1 MTNEALRTILPV
13 AGWGEERIREVKIT
27 GGADP
32 ILPTPFRI
40 GETSAAALAAVG
52 LAVSDLW
59 ALRTGRRQEIELDT
73 RQATASLRSG
83 HYLKMD
89 GADVSTERNTIMGV
103 YPARNGRWSY
113 LHCNFPNHRGAAL
126 SVLGVPEDREAV
138 RKAVAQW
145 DALELEEAIIAA
157 KGAGGMVRTMDEWAK
172 HPQAAAIA
180 SLPLMEIVKIGE
192 SAPEKLPDGS
202 RPLSGT
208 RVLDL
213 TRVLAGPTCARTLA
227 EHGADVLKITGAHL
241 PNIGYQEYDTG
252 HGKLSAHLDLR
263 EPKDLETLRGL
274 VREADVFSQ
283 GYRPGTLG
291 QRGLSP
297 EALAKLRPGIIFV
310 SLCAFGH
317 VGPWAS
323 RRGFDTV
330 VQTVSGITSRQG
342 ELFPGA
348 APGPQFYP
356 VSAIDYL
363 TGYFMA
369 FGAIVALARRAREGG
384 SWLVRISLAQ
394 TGRWLVDR
402 GEVPQAQLNGVPKE
416 FTADELARWST
427 ETETPRGRLG
437 HLTPIVEPCD
447 PPLGRVARQPRLD
460 CGIDRGAVGDAQIVG
475 EKARVGA
482 QFRHGERIDK
492 ALIGLLLA
500 RRQRDLAVLGAEHAV
515 GRDDR
520 VIVAGARRLLAG
532 RQVIGGEKREQAQQT
547 VVETGA

>member
-1 MTNEALRTILPV
+1 MTNDALRTILPI
-13 AGWGEERIREVKIT
+13 AGWSDDRARAVEIT
-27 GGADP
+27 SETDP

-52 LAVSDLW
+52 LAVSDIW
-59 ALRTGRRQEIELDT
+59 TLRTGRSQQVAVDT

-83 HYLKMD
+83 HYMQME
-89 GADVSTERNTIMGV
+89 GAPVSTERNTVMGV

-113 LHCNFPNHRGAAL
+113 LHCNFPNHRAAAL

-138 RKAVAQW
+138 RKAVAGW

-192 SAPEKLPDGS
+192 SAPEKLPDGH
-202 RPLSGT
+202 RPLSGI

-241 PNIGYQEYDTG
+241 PNLGYQEYDTG

-263 EPKDLETLRGL
+263 EPRDVETLRGL
-274 VREADVFSQ
+274 VRDADVFSQ

-291 QRGLSP
+291 ARGFSP
-297 EALAKLRPGIIFV
+297 EALAKLRPGIVIV

-348 APGPQFYP
+348 EPGPQFYP

-363 TGYFMA
+363 TGYLMA
-369 FGAIVALARRAREGG
+369 FGAIVALTRRAREGG

-394 TGRWLVDR
+394 TGRWLVGR
-402 GEVPQAQLNGVPKE
+402 GQVPETQLRDVPKE
-416 FTADELARWST
+416 FTAAEIERWST
-427 ETETPRGRLG
+427 TSETPVGRLR
-437 HLTPIVEPCD
+437 HLAPVVRMSETPSRWARPSV
-447 PPLGRVARQPRLD
+447 PLGYHEPVWPPRS
-460 CGIDRGAVGDAQIVG
+460 
-475 EKARVGA
+475 
-482 QFRHGERIDK
+482 
-492 ALIGLLLA
+492 
-500 RRQRDLAVLGAEHAV
+500 
-515 GRDDR
+515 
-520 VIVAGARRLLAG
+520 
-532 RQVIGGEKREQAQQT
+532 T
-547 VVETGA
+547 

>member
-1 MTNEALRTILPV
+1 MTNEALRTILPA
-13 AGWGEERIREVKIT
+13 AGWGDDRAREVRIT
-27 GGADP
+27 GGDDP

-59 ALRTGRRQEIELDT
+59 ALRTGRRQEVELDT

-89 GADVSTERNTIMGV
+89 GANVSTERNTIMGV

-113 LHCNFPNHRGAAL
+113 LHCNFPNHRAAAL

-180 SLPLMEIVKIGE
+180 LLPLMEIVKIGE
-192 SAPEKLPDGS
+192 SAPEKLPDGA
-202 RPLSGT
+202 RPLSGI

-263 EPKDLETLRGL
+263 ESKDVEILRGL
-274 VREADVFSQ
+274 VRDADVFSQ

-291 QRGLSP
+291 GRGFSP
-297 EALAKLRPGIIFV
+297 EALAKLRPGLVFV

-348 APGPQFYP
+348 QPGPQFYP

-363 TGYFMA
+363 TGYLMA
-369 FGAIVALARRAREGG
+369 FGAMVALARRVREGG

-394 TGRWLVDR
+394 TGRWLVGR
-402 GEVPQAQLNGVPKE
+402 GQVPEAQLKDVPKE
-416 FTADELARWST
+416 FTAAELERWSIT
-427 ETETPRGRLG
+427 SETPVGRLR
-437 HLTPIVEPCD
+437 HLGPVLRLSETPPRWARPSV
-447 PPLGRVARQPRLD
+447 PLGYNEPVWPA
-460 CGIDRGAVGDAQIVG
+460 RGA
-475 EKARVGA
+475 
-482 QFRHGERIDK
+482 
-492 ALIGLLLA
+492 
-500 RRQRDLAVLGAEHAV
+500 
-515 GRDDR
+515 
-520 VIVAGARRLLAG
+520 
-532 RQVIGGEKREQAQQT
+532 
-547 VVETGA
+547 

>member
-1 MTNEALRTILPV
+1 MANDALRTILPV
-13 AGWGEERIREVKIT
+13 AGWPDERAREVEIT
-27 GGADP
+27 GGPDP

-52 LAVSDLW
+52 LAASDLW
-59 ALRTGRRQEIELDT
+59 TLRTGRRQEIALDT
-73 RQATASLRSG
+73 RHATASLRSG

-89 GADVSTERNTIMGV
+89 GAHVSTERNTIMGV

-113 LHCNFPNHRGAAL
+113 LHCNFPNHRAAAL
-126 SVLGVPEDREAV
+126 SVLGVPEDRDAV

-192 SAPEKLPDGS
+192 SAPEKLPDGD
-202 RPLSGT
+202 RPLSGI

-252 HGKLSAHLDLR
+252 HGKLSAQLDLR
-263 EPKDLETLRGL
+263 EPEQLETLRGL
-274 VREADVFSQ
+274 IREADVFSQ
-283 GYRPGTLG
+283 GYRPGALSA
-291 QRGLSP
+291 RGLSP
-297 EALAKLRPGIIFV
+297 EEVSKLRPGIVFV
-310 SLCAFGH
+310 SLCAFSH

-363 TGYFMA
+363 TGYLMA
-369 FGAIVALARRAREGG
+369 FGAMVALARRAREGG

-394 TGRWLVDR
+394 TGRWLVGR
-402 GEVPQAQLNGVPKE
+402 GQVPEAQLKDVPKE
-416 FTADELARWST
+416 FTAAELERWSMT
-427 ETETPRGRLG
+427 SDTPVGRLG
-437 HLTPIVEPCD
+437 HLAPVLRLSETPPRWARPSV
-447 PPLGRVARQPRLD
+447 PLGYNEPVWPA
-460 CGIDRGAVGDAQIVG
+460 RGA
-475 EKARVGA
+475 
-482 QFRHGERIDK
+482 
-492 ALIGLLLA
+492 
-500 RRQRDLAVLGAEHAV
+500 
-515 GRDDR
+515 
-520 VIVAGARRLLAG
+520 
-532 RQVIGGEKREQAQQT
+532 
-547 VVETGA
+547 

>member
-1 MTNEALRTILPV
+1 MSHDALRTILPV
-13 AGWGEERIREVKIT
+13 AGWTDERARPVEIT

-59 ALRTGRRQEIELDT
+59 TLRTGRGQDIAVDT

-103 YPARNGRWSY
+103 YPAKNSRWSY
-113 LHCNFPNHRGAAL
+113 LHCNFPNHRAAAL

-138 RKAVAQW
+138 RQAVAKW

-180 SLPLMEIVKIGE
+180 SLPLMEIVKIGD
-192 SAPEKLPDGS
+192 SAPEKLPDGD
-202 RPLSGT
+202 RPLSGI

-227 EHGADVLKITGAHL
+227 EHGADVLKITGKHL

-263 EPKDLETLRGL
+263 EPRDVEILKTL
-274 VREADVFSQ
+274 VRETDVFSQ

-291 QRGLSP
+291 GRGFSP
-297 EALAKLRPGIIFV
+297 EVLAKLRPGIVFV
-310 SLCAFGH
+310 SLCAFSH

-330 VQTVSGITSRQG
+330 VQTVSGITNRQG

-348 APGPQFYP
+348 SPGPQFYP

-363 TGYFMA
+363 TGYLMA
-369 FGAIVALARRAREGG
+369 LGAMVALARRVREGG

-394 TGRWLVDR
+394 TGRWLVGR
-402 GEVPQAQLNGVPKE
+402 GQVPEAQLKGVPQE
-416 FTADELARWST
+416 FTPAELARWSMSSD
-427 ETETPRGRLG
+427 TPVGRLG
-437 HLTPIVEPCD
+437 HLAPVVRLSETPPRWARPSV
-447 PPLGRVARQPRLD
+447 PLGYNEPVWPA
-460 CGIDRGAVGDAQIVG
+460 RGAA
-475 EKARVGA
+475 
-482 QFRHGERIDK
+482 
-492 ALIGLLLA
+492 
-500 RRQRDLAVLGAEHAV
+500 
-515 GRDDR
+515 
-520 VIVAGARRLLAG
+520 
-532 RQVIGGEKREQAQQT
+532 
-547 VVETGA
+547 